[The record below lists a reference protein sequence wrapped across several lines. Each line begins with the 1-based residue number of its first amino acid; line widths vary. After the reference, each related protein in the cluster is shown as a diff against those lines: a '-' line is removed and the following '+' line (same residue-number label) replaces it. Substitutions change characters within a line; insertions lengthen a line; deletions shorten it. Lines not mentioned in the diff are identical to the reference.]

1 MQVASVWSEVLG
13 IPQAQLRLGDN
24 FFELGGTSATAVAVI
39 ARLQVSD
46 QPLAV
51 YVYRRPED
59 LVYSMKPILIVPKT
73 SRAPPANLWICGLGA

>member
-1 MQVASVWSEVLG
+1 MISSGIIENMHVATNLNASAACMQVSSVWSEVLG

-51 YVYRRPED
+51 DVCIR
-59 LVYSMKPILIVPKT
+59 S
-73 SRAPPANLWICGLGA
+73 